1 MNLIKLGVKKSKAW
15 EWANSRKGYWHL
27 ANSFILATSITTERL
42 RQAGFTFFSDQ
53 YQKVRIKT

>member
-1 MNLIKLGVKKSKAW
+1 
-15 EWANSRKGYWHL
+15 L

-53 YQKVRIKT
+53 YQKVRIIT